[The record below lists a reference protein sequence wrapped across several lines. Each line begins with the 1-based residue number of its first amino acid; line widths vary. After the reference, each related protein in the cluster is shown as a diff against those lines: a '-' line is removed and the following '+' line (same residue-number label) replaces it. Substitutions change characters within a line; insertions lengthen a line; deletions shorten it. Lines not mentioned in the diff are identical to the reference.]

1 MINNQKPNDA
11 YLGFIQN
18 SISRMGQNSFQT
30 KTWCITLVAA
40 LLAYMF
46 NKNDKETMT
55 TCVLISMVIVVPLCS
70 LDMYY
75 LYLERGYRKLYK
87 VAAGLIQDDTVKD
100 YCMSVPKSERGF
112 TKYLNSFLS
121 FSTGG
126 FYTIF
131 FVGQIIVLVFI
142 LKGGI

>member
-1 MINNQKPNDA
+1 
-11 YLGFIQN
+11 
-18 SISRMGQNSFQT
+18 
-30 KTWCITLVAA
+30 
-40 LLAYMF
+40 
-46 NKNDKETMT
+46 
-55 TCVLISMVIVVPLCS
+55 MVIVVPLCS